1 MKIQLDSKK
10 NSLKLKWLTV
20 LCSLTILM
28 VSCSDSSTGV
38 NGNDTE
44 DDIGTEPTFDNIQQ
58 IFTNYCGD
66 CHIGNR
72 INGVRLDSYQNV
84 IESEGDLYGRLV
96 VQEGDAAGS
105 PLVDKIESNS
115 PQHGSRMPQGGPFL
129 SDEKIVQI
137 KQWIENGAENN
148 SSN

>member
-1 MKIQLDSKK
+1 MMNQPDSGKIFYR
-10 NSLKLKWLTV
+10 LKWLSL
-20 LCSLTILM
+20 LCSFAFLM
-28 VSCSDSSTGV
+28 MSCGDSSTGV
-38 NGNDTE
+38 NGNDNE

-72 INGVRLDSYQNV
+72 TSGVRLDSYKNV
-84 IESEGDLYGRLV
+84 IESEGDLYGSLV

-115 PQHGSRMPQGGPFL
+115 PQQGSRMPQGGPFL
-129 SDEKIVQI
+129 SDERVEQI